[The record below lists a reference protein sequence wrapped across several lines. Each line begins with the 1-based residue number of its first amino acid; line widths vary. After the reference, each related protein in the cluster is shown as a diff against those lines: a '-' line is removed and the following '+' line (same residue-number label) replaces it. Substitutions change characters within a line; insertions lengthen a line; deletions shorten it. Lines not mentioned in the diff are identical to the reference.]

1 MMVHNDTLF
10 WETVKL
16 FGLSAVSAKV
26 RKFMEYGFAVLQQRQ
41 K

>member
-10 WETVKL
+10 GETVKL

-26 RKFMEYGFAVLQQRQ
+26 RKFPEYGFVVQQQRQ